1 MAKKIERAHAK
12 KLYMEGR
19 PQKDIAK
26 LLNVTEKTIS
36 RWANA
41 EKWNSIRAAKSF
53 SNTELA
59 QNKIKELLFYSE
71 LRLDLMKDLE
81 AMRELPE
88 EERDKEEMLNLV
100 QQIAKLADAAAKTDK
115 QGDKLQKEN
124 RITLVTY
131 LEVMDS
137 IFKALQ
143 SEDEKLHNLT
153 LDFQERHV
161 LEVAKNI
168 G

>member
-12 KLYMEGR
+12 KLYMEGKS
-19 PQKDIAK
+19 QKEIAK

-36 RWANA
+36 RWSNT

-53 SNTELA
+53 SNKELA

-81 AMRELPE
+81 AMRALPE
-88 EERDKEEMLNLV
+88 EKRDKEEMLDLV
-100 QQIAKLADAAAKTDK
+100 KQIAKLADAAAKTDK
-115 QGDKLQKEN
+115 QGDKFQKEN

-143 SEDEKLHNLT
+143 TEDEKLHNRT

-161 LEVAKNI
+161 LEIAKKI